1 MLLNTLI
8 INIGKT
14 QFFGSQQEG
23 TAVSSLVSDFLEK
36 KITVGASEMEEKAI
50 ENIAY
55 TVYGGEFFFFL
66 QNELWNQHGI
76 SCLRYGELIAN

>member
-1 MLLNTLI
+1 MLSITLI
-8 INIGKT
+8 INVREHNFWFQK
-14 QFFGSQQEG
+14 EG

-55 TVYGGEFFFFL
+55 TVYGGEPFSL
-66 QNELWNQHGI
+66 VK
-76 SCLRYGELIAN
+76 